1 MSLLSK
7 MEVNTMSVDLK
18 KKPKSKID
26 LSKANFTKSEKEID
40 YGSFIK
46 DKRVN
51 VFKMSQ
57 EEFANAFSVQL
68 GTLRNWEQNISSAPA
83 YFIQL
88 IKAEETNLTR
98 DYHTQIERER
108 LTNNQIMAHSS
119 SRQFLSER
127 ALDLINGNVAK
138 SQLYSLLNSI
148 IGEEGI
154 LENLQTLSV
163 HFDNYNAADIAV
175 IMNTILLERIDSKL
189 DTIVDYIKQE

>member
-1 MSLLSK
+1 MSI
-7 MEVNTMSVDLK
+7 DLK
-18 KKPKSKID
+18 KKPKNKIN
-26 LSKANFTKSEKEID
+26 LSKVDFTKPERGID

-46 DKRVN
+46 DKRTN
-51 VFKMSQ
+51 VFRMSQ
-57 EEFANAFSVQL
+57 EEFADAFSVQL
-68 GTLRNWEQNISSAPA
+68 GTLRNWEQNINSAPA

-88 IKAEETNLTR
+88 IKAEEANLTR

-108 LTNNQIMAHSS
+108 LTNSQIMSHSS

-127 ALDLINGNVAK
+127 ALDLINGDAAK
-138 SQLYSLLNSI
+138 SQLYNLLKSI

-175 IMNTILLERIDSKL
+175 IMNTILLERIDNKL
-189 DTIVDYIKQE
+189 DIIVDYIKQE